1 MRLFG
6 YARVS
11 TSQQS
16 LDLQIK
22 ALLEAKVNRDRIF
35 TDKTSGSSS
44 GNRQGLEL
52 LKLKVEKG
60 DMLIVTKLDR
70 LGRNTADM
78 IKLIEEFDRLGV
90 SIKFLDDGI
99 STEGTMG
106 KMVVTILSAVA
117 EAERSRILERTNEG
131 RIEAQA
137 KGVKFG
143 RKRSID
149 RDRVIRLYSEGVGA
163 TAIAQQ
169 LKIGRSTVYK
179 ILGDSSPYSKEPT
192 KCQ

>member
-22 ALLEAKVNRDRIF
+22 ALRETKVERNRIF
-35 TDKTSGSSS
+35 TDKTSGSSN

-117 EAERSRILERTNEG
+117 EAERARILERTNEG

-149 RDRVIRLYSEGVGA
+149 RDKVINLYAQGVGA

-179 ILGDSSPYSKEPT
+179 ILEEV
-192 KCQ
+192 

>member
-22 ALLEAKVNRDRIF
+22 VLQAAGVEKNRIF
-35 TDKTSGSSS
+35 TDQTTGGSG
-44 GNRQGLEL
+44 GDRQGLEL
-52 LKLKVEKG
+52 LKLKMERYDVL
-60 DMLIVTKLDR
+60 MVTKLDR
-70 LGRNTADM
+70 LGRDTTDM
-78 IKLIEEFDRLGV
+78 INLIQEFDQLGV

-117 EAERSRILERTNEG
+117 EAERARILERTNEG
-131 RIEAQA
+131 RIEAKA
-137 KGVKFG
+137 KGIKFG
-143 RKRSID
+143 RKRSIN
-149 RDRVIRLYSEGVGA
+149 RARVINLSAEGVGA
-163 TAIAQQ
+163 TAISRQ

-179 ILGDSSPYSKEPT
+179 ILEEA
-192 KCQ
+192 